1 MFADLRRQRCLGV
14 DHRDVF
20 LVEDDVVDSALNPL
34 IAFGLWNRSKVNAV
48 LSNKVEHIVF
58 DSISKMKTI
67 RAEGNA
73 FDVSSLNNTDLCSN
87 ETLAHEMKE
96 FAKLLNNIDTNVEFV
111 CQDLQALWADSEH
124 GPRVKF
130 TGKDDAVVAGFMVR
144 SQRHV
149 LITQKIPRVVQRL
162 SRSPRDSEDREDSST
177 DPAWSK
183 AQGEQSDPARSE
195 P

>member
-14 DHRDVF
+14 DHRVVF
-20 LVEDDVVDSALNPL
+20 LVEDDVVDGALNPL
-34 IAFGLWNRSKVNAV
+34 IAFGLWNRTKVNAV

-58 DSISKMKTI
+58 DSISKMKTT

-73 FDVSSLNNTDLCSN
+73 FDVSSLNNTDQCSN
-87 ETLAHEMKE
+87 EALAHEMKE
-96 FAKLLNNIDTNVEFV
+96 YAKLLNNIDTNVEFV
-111 CQDLQALWADSEH
+111 CKDLQALWADSEH

-149 LITQKIPRVVQRL
+149 LITRRYHEL
-162 SRSPRDSEDREDSST
+162 FRD
-177 DPAWSK
+177 
-183 AQGEQSDPARSE
+183 
-195 P
+195 